1 MDDVERFIRH
11 LNSTMANGFTLT
23 PKAMLALGDLLQC
36 RTSVNE
42 ERTWGIKPIM
52 NVEELEYHNKRY
64 THKQIKQE
72 YKVVANAQFFHPKY
86 MVATGLTKEEA
97 EALIKLL

>member
-1 MDDVERFIRH
+1 MDDAEKFIRH
-11 LNSTMANGFTLT
+11 LNATMANGFTLT
-23 PKAMLALGDLLQC
+23 PKAIIALGVLLRC
-36 RTSVNE
+36 RTSVND

-64 THKQIKQE
+64 TKQIKQE

>member
-1 MDDVERFIRH
+1 MDDAERFIRH
-11 LNSTMANGFTLT
+11 LNSTMANGFTLS
-23 PKAMLALGDLLQC
+23 PKAIRALGDLLQC

-42 ERTWGIKPIM
+42 ERTWGIQPIR
-52 NVEELEYHNKRY
+52 NIEELEFYNKRY
-64 THKQIKQE
+64 PHRQIQQE